1 MDERLRIGILCHPTY
16 GGSGVVASELAIS
29 LAEAGHSV
37 HLFSHEVPPRLARS
51 AGMVQMHRAQ
61 GVPYPLFHSTPH
73 DLAITSAVLEV
84 HRDTGLDIVHA
95 HYALPHAVSA
105 FLARSAAQADRGRP
119 APRTVT
125 TLHGTDITLVGNDP
139 SYAPLTQFVIS
150 ASDAATAVSD
160 WLARE
165 TIERFCPEMLV
176 GCDIEV
182 IPNFVDA
189 ERFHPDAGRGV
200 QLCGGSG
207 CPVAVHVSNFR
218 PVKRVPWLVRAFGR
232 ALGKRDARL
241 LLVGDG
247 PDQGQARQVAHDLGI
262 ADKVLFLG
270 ERDALPELLAP
281 ADVFVLSSRQESFGL
296 SALEAMSCG
305 TPVVATDSGGV
316 HEVVDHDE
324 TGLLTPLEDLE
335 GFARHLAALL
345 FDRDRARAMG
355 AAAREVAVARFRREA
370 VVQRYVDL
378 YRRTLAG
385 NQA

>member
-1 MDERLRIGILCHPTY
+1 M
-16 GGSGVVASELAIS
+16 
-29 LAEAGHSV
+29 
-37 HLFSHEVPPRLARS
+37 
-51 AGMVQMHRAQ
+51 
-61 GVPYPLFHSTPH
+61 
-73 DLAITSAVLEV
+73 
-84 HRDTGLDIVHA
+84 
-95 HYALPHAVSA
+95 
-105 FLARSAAQADRGRP
+105 
-119 APRTVT
+119 
-125 TLHGTDITLVGNDP
+125 
-139 SYAPLTQFVIS
+139 
-150 ASDAATAVSD
+150 
-160 WLARE
+160 
-165 TIERFCPEMLV
+165 
-176 GCDIEV
+176 
-182 IPNFVDA
+182 
-189 ERFHPDAGRGV
+189 
-200 QLCGGSG
+200 
-207 CPVAVHVSNFR
+207 
-218 PVKRVPWLVRAFGR
+218 RAFGR